1 MVFSPFN
8 ILNIS
13 CHFFLARKASAEK
26 SVDSFMG
33 FPLYITLCFFS
44 CVSRIL
50 SFSLTFAI
58 SVMLNLGVGLF
69 CLSCL
74 GLYAS
79 CTWISVYCF
88 RLGKFSVIILL
99 NAFFF
104 FFTFFSILSSGT
116 PMMLILV
123 CLMLSQRSLTLFQF
137 FQFVFLF
144 TVFMGDFHHST
155 FHITYAFSISSLL
168 FIPSCVLFIWVIVFF
183 SSDWFLF
190 IFPSS
195 LLKFSLCSSI
205 LFPNSLRSLITN
217 ALSSLSSKLF
227 ISLSLVVFF

>member
-1 MVFSPFN
+1 
-8 ILNIS
+8 
-13 CHFFLARKASAEK
+13 
-26 SVDSFMG
+26 
-33 FPLYITLCFFS
+33 
-44 CVSRIL
+44 
-50 SFSLTFAI
+50 
-58 SVMLNLGVGLF
+58 MLNLGVGLF

-104 FFTFFSILSSGT
+104 LLSSLSCLLGPLWCWYWYAWCYPKDHLLCFNFFNSFFFS
-116 PMMLILV
+116 
-123 CLMLSQRSLTLFQF
+123 LF
-137 FQFVFLF
+137 
-144 TVFMGDFHHST
+144 FMGDFHHST
-155 FHITYAFSISSLL
+155 FHITYEFSISSLL
-168 FIPSCVLFIWVIVFF
+168 FIPSNVLFICVIVFF
-183 SSDWFLF
+183 RSDWFLF

-227 ISLSLVVFF
+227 ISLSLIVFF

>member
-1 MVFSPFN
+1 MF
-8 ILNIS
+8 IL
-13 CHFFLARKASAEK
+13 F
-26 SVDSFMG
+26 G
-33 FPLYITLCFFS
+33 TLCFLYLDICLLLQAWEVFS
-44 CVSRIL
+44 HNFIKC
-50 SFSLTFAI
+50 
-58 SVMLNLGVGLF
+58 
-69 CLSCL
+69 
-74 GLYAS
+74 
-79 CTWISVYCF
+79 
-88 RLGKFSVIILL
+88 
-99 NAFFF
+99 FFF
-104 FFTFFSILSSGT
+104 FFFLTFFSILSSGT

>member
-104 FFTFFSILSSGT
+104 FYFLLYLVFWDPYDVDIGMLDVIPKIAYSVSVFSIRFS
-116 PMMLILV
+116 
-123 CLMLSQRSLTLFQF
+123 
-137 FQFVFLF
+137 
-144 TVFMGDFHHST
+144 FHC
-155 FHITYAFSISSLL
+155 FYG
-168 FIPSCVLFIWVIVFF
+168 
-183 SSDWFLF
+183 
-190 IFPSS
+190 
-195 LLKFSLCSSI
+195 
-205 LFPNSLRSLITN
+205 
-217 ALSSLSSKLF
+217 
-227 ISLSLVVFF
+227 

>member
-79 CTWISVYCF
+79 CTWRSVYCF

-104 FFTFFSILSSGT
+104 FL
-116 PMMLILV
+116 
-123 CLMLSQRSLTLFQF
+123 
-137 FQFVFLF
+137 
-144 TVFMGDFHHST
+144 
-155 FHITYAFSISSLL
+155 
-168 FIPSCVLFIWVIVFF
+168 
-183 SSDWFLF
+183 
-190 IFPSS
+190 
-195 LLKFSLCSSI
+195 
-205 LFPNSLRSLITN
+205 
-217 ALSSLSSKLF
+217 LSSLSCLLGPLWCWYWYAWCYPKDRLLCFSFFNSFFFSLF
-227 ISLSLVVFF
+227 LWVIFIILPSTSLTHFLYLVCCSFLPVWFSFELLYS